1 MQVIKDKQIIEDNW
15 RFVADDAAEAGSSNI
30 IVSLARW
37 QKDKQQLLKSNSKLG
52 VRISP
57 SDSVADLAADLK
69 DLQLIELDFPSF
81 ADGRLFSHAWLLRHR
96 YNFQGEIRATGHYMS
111 DQATHLSRVGVD
123 AFKLENSEDL
133 PVVLAKLN
141 DFSVKYQQS
150 ITQR

>member
-1 MQVIKDKQIIEDNW
+1 MQVIKDNQIIDDNW
-15 RFVADDAAEAGSSNI
+15 RYVANDVEAGSGNI

-37 QKDKQQLLKSNSKLG
+37 QRDKQQLLKSNGKLG
-52 VRISP
+52 VRIGP
-57 SDSVADLAADLK
+57 ADSVADLAADLK
-69 DLQLIELDFPSF
+69 DLQLVELDFPSF
-81 ADGRLFSHAWLLRHR
+81 ADGRLFSHAWLLRNR

-141 DFSVKYQQS
+141 DFSVKYQHT
-150 ITQR
+150 IAHR